1 MHEKRRV
8 GRVLH
13 SERATRA
20 TRVVVA
26 SKSNYTSKINTI
38 LQNTI
43 KFPLVLLLFGWPK
56 MDIS

>member
-13 SERATRA
+13 SERA

-43 KFPLVLLLFGWPK
+43 KFPSVLLLFGWPK